1 MPSVFKRWQSEPPE
15 VTSDPNVIPLID
27 VTLVLLII
35 FMVIT
40 PMLQVGAAVQLP
52 MTNNPE
58 EIKREEKQLT
68 VSLRH
73 DLSVYIGDTRYAT
86 NLYGDMSKFEAK
98 MKELNARNPGRQVLI
113 KADRRVKYGDVRNLM
128 KYVQASGFAN
138 VGLIVDKSRRS

>member
-15 VTSDPNVIPLID
+15 VNSDPNVIPLID

-52 MTNNPE
+52 VTNNPE
-58 EIKREEKQLT
+58 DIKREEKQLT
-68 VSLRH
+68 ISLRQ
-73 DLSVYIGDTRYAT
+73 DLSVYIGDTRYGT
-86 NLYGDMSKFEAK
+86 LYGDMSKFEAK
-98 MKELNARNPGRQVLI
+98 MKEINVRSPGRQVLI
-113 KADRRVKYGDVRNLM
+113 KADRRVKYGDVRVLM
-128 KYVQASGFAN
+128 KHVQAAGFAN

>member
-1 MPSVFKRWQSEPPE
+1 MPSVFKRWRSEPLE

-52 MTNNPE
+52 MTTHPE

-86 NLYGDMSKFEAK
+86 LYGDLSKFEAK

-128 KYVQASGFAN
+128 KSVQASGFAN